1 MKKWKVI
8 CFTIF
13 IIYLVF
19 AQSCL
24 KMRIKDSEAKN
35 KFGTKGV
42 NLIFKDYFKGDLK
55 IHYAQTGIENGST
68 ILFIHGSPGAWD
80 AYKNYLMDSALLKK
94 YRLIS
99 IDRTGFG
106 HSNFNKPQTLKT
118 QTTVLN
124 SFINSI
130 DNNKP
135 IYLVGHS
142 YGGPLVASLAVENKK
157 INAILILAGA
167 VSLDLENP
175 EKWRKIF
182 IKNPLQFIVPG
193 ALNPSNHELWWLK
206 NDLIDLDKNLTKITC
221 KTIAIHGDKD
231 KLVNYG
237 NLKFMKENIT
247 NADTLKAIT
256 LKDTDHF
263 IPWTNFELVK
273 KELLILE

>member
-1 MKKWKVI
+1 MES
-8 CFTIF
+8 
-13 IIYLVF
+13 YLF
-19 AQSCL
+19 YNFYNLLSFCTKLL

-142 YGGPLVASLAVENKK
+142 YGGPLVAGLAVENKK
-157 INAILILAGA
+157 INSKLILAGA
-167 VSLDLENP
+167 VRLDLENP
-175 EKWRKIF
+175 
-182 IKNPLQFIVPG
+182 
-193 ALNPSNHELWWLK
+193 ALSN
-206 NDLIDLDKNLTKITC
+206 
-221 KTIAIHGDKD
+221 
-231 KLVNYG
+231 KLVTSP
-237 NLKFMKENIT
+237 FC
-247 NADTLKAIT
+247 TL
-256 LKDTDHF
+256 LRF
-263 IPWTNFELVK
+263 K
-273 KELLILE
+273 KNSSFL

>member
-1 MKKWKVI
+1 MKKWKI
-8 CFTIF
+8 ISLSIF
-13 IIYLVF
+13 ISYLVF

-24 KMRIKDSEAKN
+24 KMRVKDSEAKN
-35 KFGTKGV
+35 KFETKGV
-42 NLIFKDYFKGDLK
+42 KLTFKDFLKDDLK
-55 IHYAQTGIENGST
+55 IHYAQTGIENAST

-80 AYKNYLMDSALLKK
+80 AFENYLLDSALLKK

-99 IDRTGFG
+99 VDRTGFG
-106 HSNFNKPQTLKT
+106 HSNFNEPQTLKT

-142 YGGPLVASLAVENKK
+142 YGGPLVASLAIENKK

-167 VSLDLENP
+167 VSLDLESP

-182 IKNPLQFIVPG
+182 INNPLKYIVPG

-206 NDLIDLDKNLTKITC
+206 NDLVYLDKNLSKITC
-221 KTIAIHGDKD
+221 KTIVIHGDKD
-231 KLVNYG
+231 KLVSYG
-237 NLKFMKENIT
+237 NLKFMMENIT
-247 NADTLKAIT
+247 KADTLIAIT

-273 KELLILE
+273 NELVILE